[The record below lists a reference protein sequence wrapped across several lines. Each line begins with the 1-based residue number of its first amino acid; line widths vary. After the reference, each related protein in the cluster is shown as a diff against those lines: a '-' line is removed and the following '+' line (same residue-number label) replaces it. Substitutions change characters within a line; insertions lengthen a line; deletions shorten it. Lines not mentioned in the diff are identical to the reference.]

1 MDFKKTIS
9 GALGMLNNSPLLA
22 GLAMLMLNIGSK
34 YVELGLS
41 KTQEQA
47 LRNGIARELLIF
59 AMLFMAT
66 KNVIIST
73 LMTAAFIILSDFVLN
88 EDSKFCIIPSYMRRI
103 SMEIDLNR
111 DNVISEEEE
120 KSIRSTRKAKEQKKI
135 NNKQCLLQTFHLIN
149 MLLCKEY
156 IMISNYFNII

>member
-1 MDFKKTIS
+1 MDFKKTI
-9 GALGMLNNSPLLA
+9 GRTLGMLNNSPLLA

-59 AMLFMAT
+59 AMVFMAT
-66 KNVIIST
+66 KDIIIST
-73 LMTAAFIILSDFVLN
+73 LMTSSFIILSDFILN
-88 EDSKFCIIPSYMRRI
+88 EDSRFCIFSSYMRKI
-103 SMEIDLNR
+103 SMEIDLNG

-120 KSIRSTRKAKEQKKI
+120 KNAIEVLRKAKEQKK
-135 NNKQCLLQTFHLIN
+135 NKQQAMFVANLPSQQ
-149 MLLCKEY
+149 Y
-156 IMISNYFNII
+156 ASV

>member
-1 MDFKKTIS
+1 MDFKKTIG

-103 SMEIDLNR
+103 SMEIDLNG

-120 KSIRSTRKAKEQKKI
+120 KKALEVLRKAKEQKK
-135 NNKQCLLQTFHLIN
+135 NKQQAMFVANLPSHQ
-149 MLLCKEY
+149 Y
-156 IMISNYFNII
+156 AVV

>member
-1 MDFKKTIS
+1 MDFKKTI
-9 GALGMLNNSPLLA
+9 GRTLGMLNNSPLLA

-59 AMLFMAT
+59 AMVFMAT
-66 KNVIIST
+66 KDIIIST
-73 LMTAAFIILSDFVLN
+73 LMTASFIILSDFILN
-88 EDSKFCIIPSYMRRI
+88 EDSRFCIFSSYMRKI
-103 SMEIDLNR
+103 SMEIDLNG

-120 KSIRSTRKAKEQKKI
+120 KNAIEVLRKAKEQKK
-135 NNKQCLLQTFHLIN
+135 NKQQAMFVANLPSQQ
-149 MLLCKEY
+149 Y
-156 IMISNYFNII
+156 ASV

>member
-1 MDFKKTIS
+1 MDFKKTI
-9 GALGMLNNSPLLA
+9 GRTLGMLNNSPLLA

-59 AMLFMAT
+59 AMVFMAT
-66 KNVIIST
+66 KDIIIST
-73 LMTAAFIILSDFVLN
+73 LMTSSFIILSDFILN
-88 EDSKFCIIPSYMRRI
+88 EDSRFCIFSSYMRKI

-120 KSIRSTRKAKEQKKI
+120 KNAIEVLRKAKEQKK
-135 NNKQCLLQTFHLIN
+135 NKQQAIFVANLPSQQ
-149 MLLCKEY
+149 Y
-156 IMISNYFNII
+156 ASV

>member
-1 MDFKKTIS
+1 MDIKKTAS
-9 GALGMLNNSPLLA
+9 QLLVMLNNSPLLA

-59 AMLFMAT
+59 AMVFMAT
-66 KNVIIST
+66 KDIVLST
-73 LMTAAFIILSDFVLN
+73 VMTASFIVLSDFLFN
-88 EDSKFCIIPSYMRRI
+88 ENSRFCVIPQYMRRI
-103 SMEIDLNR
+103 SMEIDLNG

-120 KSIRSTRKAKEQKKI
+120 ENAIEVLRKAKEQKKR
-135 NNKQCLLQTFHLIN
+135 KQQAAFVSLLPSQQ
-149 MLLCKEY
+149 Y
-156 IMISNYFNII
+156 ASA

>member
-1 MDFKKTIS
+1 MDFKKTI
-9 GALGMLNNSPLLA
+9 GRTLGMLNNSPLLA

-59 AMLFMAT
+59 AMVFMAT
-66 KNVIIST
+66 KDIVLST
-73 LMTAAFIILSDFVLN
+73 IMTASFIILSDFILN
-88 EDSKFCIIPSYMRRI
+88 ENSRFCIIPSYMRRI
-103 SMEIDLNR
+103 SMEIDLNG

-120 KSIRSTRKAKEQKKI
+120 EKAIEVLRKAKEQKRK
-135 NNKQCLLQTFHLIN
+135 KQQAMFVANLPSQQ
-149 MLLCKEY
+149 Y
-156 IMISNYFNII
+156 ASA